1 MSHLHTGGESPD
13 WEYFDLYGEWPVYT
27 RRGLLQYRFPEYS
40 HRAYRMARFHRKRPF
55 RAL

>member
-1 MSHLHTGGESPD
+1 MPD
-13 WEYFDLYGEWPVYT
+13 WEYFDLYGEWPVYS

-40 HRAYRMARFHRKRPF
+40 SRAYRMARFHRKRPY